1 MAISTTANNSAL
13 SPLNVYY
20 DEVLLPRLVAK
31 TVYHNLTYKRGL
43 PDGKGLT
50 YSWTVG
56 GVQATNTTPLVEG
69 VPVTPGPTTSTTI
82 TARVQEY
89 GNVFAASSLLANT
102 SVVDAFKYL
111 MEQVEQAGAYA
122 VDALIRNEAFN
133 ASQTTFG
140 INLFAANQRGAVNS
154 VTSSDVLTLADVR
167 AAHFILEQNN
177 VPTFRED
184 KYVGVVTTGQK
195 YDLTNSTAGGGFL
208 DLAKQNPAGIED
220 IKKSVKFPADADVNP
235 IGEYAGMVLFSTS
248 LNPVV
253 ANGSS
258 GINNH
263 YAAFWGDA
271 SLASVELDGE
281 QFKIFTKSADK
292 GTYDVIEMIKMA
304 AGYKVGFAAKNLS
317 QDYTTYSNQRVIQ
330 FVSASSLF

>member
-1 MAISTTANNSAL
+1 
-13 SPLNVYY
+13 
-20 DEVLLPRLVAK
+20 
-31 TVYHNLTYKRGL
+31 VYHNLTYKSDL
-43 PDGKGLT
+43 PQGSGRT
-50 YSWTVG
+50 YTWTVG
-56 GVQATNTTPLVEG
+56 GVQPQNTTPLIEG
-69 VPVTPGPTTSTTI
+69 VPVTPGPTTSTNI
-82 TARVQEY
+82 TAQVQEY
-89 GNVFAASSLLANT
+89 GNVFAFSSLLGNT
-102 SVVDAFKYL
+102 SVVPAFKYL

-133 ASQTTFG
+133 AAQTTFG
-140 INLFAANQRGAVNS
+140 VNLFAANQRGSVNA

-177 VPTFRED
+177 VPTYSED

-195 YDLTNSTAGGGFL
+195 YDLTNSNSGGGFL
-208 DLAKQNPAGIED
+208 DLAKQNPEGIKN
-220 IKKSVKFPADADVNP
+220 IKQSVKFPEDANVNP

-281 QFKIFTKSADK
+281 RFKIFTKQAGSTDT
-292 GTYDVIEMIKMA
+292 TYDTIEMIKMA

-317 QDYTTYSNQRVIQ
+317 QDYTTFSNQRCIQ

>member
-1 MAISTTANNSAL
+1 MAISTSANNSAL

-20 DEVLLPRLVAK
+20 DKVLLPRLIAK

-43 PDGKGLT
+43 PDGHGRT

-56 GVQATNTTPLVEG
+56 GVQPTNTTALIEG
-69 VPVTPGPTTSTTI
+69 IPVTPGPTTSATI
-82 TARVQEY
+82 TTTLQEY

-133 ASQTTFG
+133 ASNTTFG
-140 INLFAANQRGAVNS
+140 INLFAANGKSSVNN
-154 VTSSDVLTLADVR
+154 VTSSDILTLADVR

-177 VPTFRED
+177 VPTYSED

-195 YDLTNSTAGGGFL
+195 YDLTNSNSGGGFL
-208 DLAKQNPAGIED
+208 DLAKQNPEGIKN
-220 IKKSVKFPADADVNP
+220 IKSAVKFPEDASVNP

-253 ANGSS
+253 SNSSS
-258 GINNH
+258 GINDH

-304 AGYKVGFAAKNLS
+304 SGYKTAFAAKNLS
-317 QDYTTYSNQRVIQ
+317 QDYTNVGNQRVVQ

>member
-1 MAISTTANNSAL
+1 MAISTSANNVAL
-13 SPLNVYY
+13 SPLNAYY
-20 DEVLLPRLVAK
+20 DKVLLPRLIAK

-43 PDGKGLT
+43 PDGHGRT

-56 GVQATNTTPLVEG
+56 GVQPTNTTPLVEG
-69 VPVTPGPTTSTTI
+69 IPVTPGPTTSTTI
-82 TARVQEY
+82 TSQVQEF

-111 MEQVEQAGAYA
+111 MEQVEQAGAYC

-133 ASQTTFG
+133 SAQTTFG
-140 INLFAANQRGAVNS
+140 INQFAANQRGSVNAV
-154 VTSSDVLTLADVR
+154 TASDILTLTDVR

-177 VPTFRED
+177 VPTYSED

-195 YDLTNSTAGGGFL
+195 YDLTNSNAGGGFL
-208 DLAKQNPAGIED
+208 DLAKQSPYVKD
-220 IKKSVKFPADADVNP
+220 IKASVKFPEDANVNP

-248 LNPVV
+248 LNPVI
-253 ANGSS
+253 ANGTS

-304 AGYKVGFAAKNLS
+304 SGYKTAFAAKNLS
-317 QDYTTYSNQRVIQ
+317 QDYTTFANQRVIQ